1 MESAGG
7 QSSECRRGRRSSV
20 GLRGWER
27 IQGLESETHRIS
39 GFLEA
44 NVLMAHTDPGRH
56 GGQDGSPEATLVFTK
71 G

>member
-1 MESAGG
+1 M
-7 QSSECRRGRRSSV
+7 